1 MKSNWI
7 RRRWVDFRQGHSVY
21 LIFMLSFA
29 NFILIFHRLLIE
41 RIDFLDELFSSL
53 WVFGVVFVLIYVPIS
68 ILIGIWH
75 RKTQIKIETEQ
86 NLRNNPFM
94 ARNFRM
100 IVDMLDGKAS
110 KEDVEKF
117 RNLLEKIER
126 GEGSSWE
133 RKK

>member
-1 MKSNWI
+1 MRSRWI
-7 RRRWVDFRQGHSVY
+7 RRRWVDFRQGHNFY
-21 LIFMLSFA
+21 LIFLLSFA

-41 RIDFLDELFSSL
+41 RIESLNEIFSNL
-53 WVFGVVFVLIYVPIS
+53 WIFTAFFIVGYIPLA

-75 RKTQIKIETEQ
+75 RKTQIKIESEQ
-86 NLRNNPFM
+86 HFRHNPFM

-110 KEDVEKF
+110 KEDVKKF

-126 GEGSSWE
+126 GEGSSWAQ
-133 RKK
+133 KK